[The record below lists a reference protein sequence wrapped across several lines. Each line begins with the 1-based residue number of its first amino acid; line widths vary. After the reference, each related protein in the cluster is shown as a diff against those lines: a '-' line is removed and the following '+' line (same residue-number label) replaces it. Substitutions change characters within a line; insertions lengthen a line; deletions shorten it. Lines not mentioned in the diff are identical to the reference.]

1 MEPENAT
8 PHHAVPEACHSER
21 AHPSPEESAVDVT
34 TAPAQYTPSR
44 KAAKECSP
52 QPALSLPK
60 RRKPWEQNALKSQSP
75 AGAKENND
83 RAHASVPYT
92 VAMTITLKDFQA
104 FVEERMR
111 EAIANPDLLQA
122 KFKEITD
129 FGFTNE
135 TSMDAEANAH
145 FYNLLKTIANVFEI
159 GLSNVPD
166 SPDKR
171 RMLRAIAGTRR
182 KHHRSQDLLNRL
194 GMPYPVPRPI
204 VEAARPIFLEAHQS
218 ILDLLWDATQ
228 QSQDGA
234 AQFATLGLL
243 YWTVDELTAA
253 FYLAER
259 RYTTQAYNHLRTVHD
274 LLDKVQLFF
283 HHPEW
288 AEVWGSSD
296 QQKIRKELSPGA
308 IRKKLGKP
316 KFDPVYGFFT
326 ELGTHGTFEAL
337 RKRVTQ
343 TGKKDGRTQVAMR
356 IGGTPWENEVDTAIA
371 CCIMTVLSTLITIGQ
386 VYQTR
391 LHAGEVMTILRS
403 SLGAKIAF
411 LQQYFVDPGLK
422 AGIDASA
429 LIDGYKKLMLTLEE
443 METIVKSSGAA
454 TAASG

>member
-1 MEPENAT
+1 MRSAT
-8 PHHAVPEACHSER
+8 
-21 AHPSPEESAVDVT
+21 
-34 TAPAQYTPSR
+34 
-44 KAAKECSP
+44 
-52 QPALSLPK
+52 ALATYNG
-60 RRKPWEQNALKSQSP
+60 E
-75 AGAKENND
+75 
-83 RAHASVPYT
+83 
-92 VAMTITLKDFQA
+92 MTITLKDFQA
-104 FVEERMR
+104 FAEERMS
-111 EAIANPDLLQA
+111 EAIANPDLLRD
-122 KFKEITD
+122 KFKEIMD
-129 FGFTNE
+129 FGVANE
-135 TSMDAEANAH
+135 ASMDAEANAH
-145 FYNLLKTIANVFEI
+145 FDNLLKIIPNMFEI
-159 GLSNVPD
+159 GLRNVPD

-182 KHHRSQDLLNRL
+182 KHHRSQDLLKRL
-194 GMPYPVPRPI
+194 GTPYPVPRPI

-228 QSQDGA
+228 QSQDGV

-274 LLDKVQLFF
+274 LLDKAQLFF
-283 HHPEW
+283 HHPQW
-288 AEVWGSSD
+288 AEVWGSGD
-296 QQKIRKELSPGA
+296 RHKIINELSPGA

-356 IGGTPWENEVDTAIA
+356 IGGTPWESEVDMVIA

-386 VYQTR
+386 VYETR
-391 LHAGEVMTILRS
+391 LHTGEVVTILRS
-403 SLGAKIAF
+403 RLESNIAF
-411 LQQYFVDPGLK
+411 LQEYFVNPRSK
-422 AGIDASA
+422 VGIDASA
-429 LIDGYKKLMLTLEE
+429 LTEGYKKLRLMLEE
-443 METIVKSSGAA
+443 MENIVRSSGAA